1 MNFNANDVL
10 ALVAIVAVAMVISV
24 WVAGRHLSAARQA
37 RAQLAGGQDYRA
49 LADEFRRLSDMA
61 ITAQEHVDLRLTDLG
76 VQVDSV
82 RERLD
87 QMQRILKE
95 VE

>member
-1 MNFNANDVL
+1 MSFRDGLMMMAIIVI
-10 ALVAIVAVAMVISV
+10 VAIVFSV
-24 WVAGRHLSAARQA
+24 VVVTRYLSASRQA
-37 RAQLAGGQDYRA
+37 RAQLTSGQDYRS

-61 ITAQEHVDLRLTDLG
+61 ITAQEHVDLRLTDIS
-76 VQVDSV
+76 VQVDSL
-82 RERLD
+82 RGQLD

>member
-1 MNFNANDVL
+1 MSFRDGLMMMAIIV
-10 ALVAIVAVAMVISV
+10 LVAIVFSIVVV
-24 WVAGRHLSAARQA
+24 TRYLSASRQA
-37 RAQLAGGQDYRA
+37 RAQLTSGQDYRS

-61 ITAQEHVDLRLTDLG
+61 ITAQEHVDLRLTDIS
-76 VQVDSV
+76 VQVDSL
-82 RERLD
+82 RDRLD

>member
-1 MNFNANDVL
+1 MKFSANDVL
-10 ALVAIVAVAMVISV
+10 AIVAMLAAAIVISV
-24 WVAGRHLSAARQA
+24 WVASRHLSAARHA
-37 RAQLAGGQDYRA
+37 RAQLTSGTEYRT

-61 ITAQEHVDLRLTDLG
+61 ITAQEHVDLRLTDLS
-76 VQVDSV
+76 VQVDSL
-82 RERLD
+82 RDQQE

>member
-1 MNFNANDVL
+1 MNFDPKDVL
-10 ALVAIVAVAMVISV
+10 AIVAMLAIAMVISV
-24 WVAGRHLSAARQA
+24 WVVGRHLSAARQA
-37 RAQLAGGQDYRA
+37 RAQLEGGQDYRA

>member
-1 MNFNANDVL
+1 MSFSANDVL
-10 ALVAIVAVAMVISV
+10 TLVAILAVAIVISV
-24 WVAGRHLSAARQA
+24 WVAARHLSASRHA
-37 RAQLAGGQDYRA
+37 RAQLTSGTEYRA

-61 ITAQEHVDLRLTDLG
+61 ITAQEHVDLRLTDIS
-76 VQVDSV
+76 VQVDSL
-82 RERLD
+82 RGQLD

>member
-1 MNFNANDVL
+1 MSPGDAVVL
-10 ALVAIVAVAMVISV
+10 LIILAMIAVVFSV
-24 WVAGRHLSAARQA
+24 VVVTRYLSASRQA
-37 RAQLAGGQDYRA
+37 RAQLTSGQDYRA

-61 ITAQEHVDLRLTDLG
+61 ITAQEHVDLRLTDLS
-76 VQVDSV
+76 VQADSL
-82 RERLD
+82 RDRLD

>member
-1 MNFNANDVL
+1 MTPSDYVK
-10 ALVAIVAVAMVISV
+10 LVAILAAAMVISV
-24 WVAGRHLSAARQA
+24 WVAARYLSASRQA
-37 RAQLAGGQDYRA
+37 RAQLTTGQEYRA
-49 LADEFRRLSDMA
+49 LADEYRRLTDMA
-61 ITAQEHVDLRLTDLG
+61 ITTQEHVDLRLTDLG

-82 RERLD
+82 REQLE

>member
-1 MNFNANDVL
+1 MSPGDAVVL
-10 ALVAIVAVAMVISV
+10 LIILSMVAIVFSV
-24 WVAGRHLSAARQA
+24 VVVTRYLSASRQA
-37 RAQLAGGQDYRA
+37 RAQLTSGQDYRA

-61 ITAQEHVDLRLTDLG
+61 ITAEEHVDLRLTDLS
-76 VQVDSV
+76 VQVDSL
-82 RERLD
+82 RDRLD